1 MSRLNKI
8 LAPTDLSE
16 VSKVGLRHA
25 LELARENS
33 AELIVL
39 HVIDFDMD
47 WHRRRASQGPT
58 RNLLMR
64 TRQALDH
71 FLATHFAECID
82 LVEVRPAIEFGT
94 PHKSIVAKAES
105 EAADLIVMSTHG
117 RTGVDHLI
125 LGSVAEKVVAR
136 ASCPV
141 LVIPGR
147 PHEAGV
153 PKAA

>member
-71 FLATHFAECID
+71 FLATYFAECID

-94 PHKSIVAKAES
+94 PHKSIVAKTES
-105 EAADLIVMSTHG
+105 EAADLIVMSTDGRNGFLDGLRGSHSERVLRHG
-117 RTGVDHLI
+117 AAPLLTI
-125 LGSVAEKVVAR
+125 PIGSR
-136 ASCPV
+136 ASRH
-141 LVIPGR
+141 LS
-147 PHEAGV
+147 
-153 PKAA
+153 